1 MHVLDNCL
9 AYACMIVM
17 LVSSVV
23 TYTRIRRTIRLD
35 PVREAQACSEKRND
49 HSLIYSI

>member
-1 MHVLDNCL
+1 
-9 AYACMIVM
+9 MIVM

-49 HSLIYSI
+49 RSLIYSIYNNYHINSVNE